1 MIKLIFFLVSLH
13 LMHCYDLRI
22 SQLSFKAT
30 KPKNKFLK
38 IANLGKL
45 ANSGN
50 TISISNRMILFSQY
64 GSDRKYVGE
73 ELFSRKA
80 KNYNKSSPL
89 KNLVINILRFF
100 KSIFSKIFF
109 VLTLKFLFQK
119 KSKPSTTF
127 LVKEETNAASSIKT
141 PAIINVSMIVD
152 SEVKEKKQAMAKKVI
167 DYNTAIK
174 TKDLVAKE
182 TEDKL
187 FADRLA
193 IANKAAELSLEEERK
208 EAIKYAKTLNY
219 KAVKSSSIDSDS
231 KSTTSDMPVID
242 DLASSVD
249 LSIFNSFFS
258 NEQFSKDK
266 IKSTGLSG
274 IISYIS
280 TELVFWSISLP
291 VIIALYH
298 SDNGEW
304 LNFADKIDRV

>member
-1 MIKLIFFLVSLH
+1 MQ
-13 LMHCYDLRI
+13 CYDLRI

-30 KPKNKFLK
+30 KPKSNFL
-38 IANLGKL
+38 KL
-45 ANSGN
+45 ANFGKLTNSGN
-50 TISISNRMILFSQY
+50 FISISNHMVLFSQY

-73 ELFSRKA
+73 ELFSRKT

-89 KNLVINILRFF
+89 KNFVINMLRFF
-100 KSIFSKIFF
+100 KSIFSKTYF

-119 KSKPSTTF
+119 KKKLSSTF
-127 LVKEETNAASSIKT
+127 LVKEETKAAPSIKT
-141 PAIINVSMIVD
+141 PAIINAVVD
-152 SEVKEKKQAMAKKVI
+152 SEVKGKKQAMAKKVI

-193 IANKAAELSLEEERK
+193 KANKAAELSLEGERK

-231 KSTTSDMPVID
+231 KSTTSDLSITTD
-242 DLASSVD
+242 QASNVVD
-249 LSIFNSFFS
+249 LSFFNSFFS